1 MIAGIGV
8 DIVDVARI
16 QALLDRYGERF
27 LARVY
32 TEAEAAYAMGG
43 ANRAE
48 RLAGRFAVK
57 EAVMKALGTGKS
69 QGILWRD
76 VETLRGRLGKPE
88 VRLHGQAGTHS
99 SHALHRSKS
108 ISIRPVAVA
117 LTSLVMLLRCSR
129 AASTPLRSRPST
141 ARCDS
146 ARRNLCLAPYAAP
159 LPDHVAPWGTPAA
172 VQTGGTSWNPPLRP
186 SQRRELCLYSYFG
199 LNSK

>member
-8 DIVDVARI
+8 DIVDIGRI

-32 TEAEAAYAMGG
+32 TVGEKDYAMSG

-76 VETLRGRLGKPE
+76 VETLRGRLGRPE
-88 VRLHGQAGTHS
+88 VHLHGQAVKLAKMHGVGMLHASITHD
-99 SHALHRSKS
+99 AGK
-108 ISIRPVAVA
+108 AVA
-117 LTSLVMLLRCSR
+117 FVILEK
-129 AASTPLRSRPST
+129 A
-141 ARCDS
+141 
-146 ARRNLCLAPYAAP
+146 
-159 LPDHVAPWGTPAA
+159 
-172 VQTGGTSWNPPLRP
+172 GGD
-186 SQRRELCLYSYFG
+186 
-199 LNSK
+199 K